1 MDIKYQ
7 KKLQNNLTFFNKNT
21 IDLSNELT
29 PDEMYN
35 TIYPI
40 MSIDELNN
48 TVNTLNNNIQ
58 IKEISE
64 LYEIKSIINKLDK
77 VNCISFTFF
86 CQNSN
91 NTFPN
96 EYGIIDFT
104 NTSSN
109 WYKKYVNNLYKF
121 IYDFNNSKYSK
132 SFKIRIYLENQLES
146 FIPQLKQNNVE
157 IYHMK
162 NNSIGLCPGALWRFL
177 VFDDKDINVAFSFD
191 IDETFSNY
199 YKYIDSFL
207 LSDKT
212 LGRYFQYYNKSF
224 CVIKNDIAVNYAVVF
239 GGVIGMRPKEIDEKE
254 LNFKSTIIN
263 YTIFRMLRASSNFP
277 NLERD
282 TDLQTIYNKPIG
294 NNIYGMGGHWNTY
307 GFDEKI
313 WKHIFFPYFV
323 KKGSVLSWSSTNKY
337 NILKKHPCYIDY
349 NFCTYYKNE
358 FVEI

>member
-1 MDIKYQ
+1 MDIKYH
-7 KKLQNNLTFFNKNT
+7 KKLQNNLSFFDKNT
-21 IDLSNELT
+21 INLSNELT

-40 MSIDELNN
+40 MSINELNN
-48 TVNTLNNNIQ
+48 TVNPLNNNFN
-58 IKEISE
+58 EISE
-64 LYEIKSIINKLDK
+64 LYEIKSIINKSDR
-77 VNCISFTFF
+77 VNCISLTFF
-86 CQNSN
+86 CQNLN

-96 EYGIIDFT
+96 EYDTIDFK
-104 NTSSN
+104 NTSSD
-109 WYKKYVNNLYKF
+109 WYKKYANSLYKF
-121 IYDFNNSKYSK
+121 ISDFNNSKYSK

-224 CVIKNDIAVNYAVVF
+224 CINKNDNAVNYAVVL
-239 GGVIGMRPKEIDEKE
+239 GGVIGMRPKQINEKE
-254 LNFKSTIIN
+254 LNFKLTII
-263 YTIFRMLRASSNFP
+263 IF
-277 NLERD
+277 
-282 TDLQTIYNKPIG
+282 
-294 NNIYGMGGHWNTY
+294 
-307 GFDEKI
+307 
-313 WKHIFFPYFV
+313 IFFCNITISFSLFSNSFNKIIPIIFFLILFPYLINCIYPF
-323 KKGSVLSWSSTNKY
+323 
-337 NILKKHPCYIDY
+337 
-349 NFCTYYKNE
+349 
-358 FVEI
+358 